1 MATEDQEDDV
11 LSPAFS
17 VPETPLPEEN
27 LAEFLQKP
35 PISGEEYLRQVR
47 AQARLVCPGVVV
59 AECVDKSVRERDVRN
74 STAYLLHHSAPP
86 CPTAPQELMPA
97 LKWQREFL
105 FEFAKFRQHIQWL
118 RSLRKEHQPDQI
130 RVPFLNDKS
139 GWFSFCFGS
148 QNNPEG
154 HLPTPSLITQLD
166 FVTVKKLL
174 DYHITWFI
182 EKTYPPPRNHLVWM
196 YVLLASVDKPLDSN
210 SSGSIR
216 SLLRFLSLARS
227 KMNVSSEFLPVTNIL
242 ITVASQ
248 YFGQGEEEP

>member
-59 AECVDKSVRERDVRN
+59 AECVDKRFDWLLASVEFLTVHLRAFSVRERDVRN

-105 FEFAKFRQHIQWL
+105 FEFAKFRQVC
-118 RSLRKEHQPDQI
+118 P
-130 RVPFLNDKS
+130 
-139 GWFSFCFGS
+139 
-148 QNNPEG
+148 
-154 HLPTPSLITQLD
+154 
-166 FVTVKKLL
+166 
-174 DYHITWFI
+174 
-182 EKTYPPPRNHLVWM
+182 
-196 YVLLASVDKPLDSN
+196 
-210 SSGSIR
+210 
-216 SLLRFLSLARS
+216 
-227 KMNVSSEFLPVTNIL
+227 SSEFDNTTHFSIL
-242 ITVASQ
+242 SK
-248 YFGQGEEEP
+248 